1 MTTDQNQTQTQ
12 PTQPTAQ
19 APAPAPAP
27 EPGAEFRSMSPEAFA
42 ARLKSEREAG
52 LRSALAALGIDSLD
66 TAKAKIEAA
75 SKLEAAQLTEQQRL
89 AKQLEELTPLA
100 AKAKQYEE
108 LVASTLEAEEKAI
121 PESKRALLALA
132 PEEPAQRLAWLA
144 KAKSTGLFADATATA
159 TAQPATTRAGGTAP
173 SPSTPTAKKS
183 TRDMTPEEYAAHK
196 ARVLAGG

>member
-1 MTTDQNQTQTQ
+1 MTTDQNQTQ

-19 APAPAPAP
+19 APAPAPAPAP

-52 LRSALAALGIDSLD
+52 LKSALAALGIDSLD
-66 TAKAKIEAA
+66 TAKAKIDAA

-100 AKAKQYEE
+100 AKAKQYEA

-144 KAKSTGLFADATATA
+144 KAKGTGLFADATAP
-159 TAQPATTRAGGTAP
+159 AQPATTRAGGTAP